1 MDAENNRTGSR
12 PVWALPALFLLSGA
26 CGLVYQVLWARMLI
40 VVFGATLPAV
50 STVLSAFMAGLALGS
65 FCFGR
70 WIDGVRR
77 PLLVFACLEAGVGL
91 FAFLFPHLL
100 AATGWLAEAEWTEHN
115 PSAFA
120 AARFALAFGLLLIP
134 TAAMGATLPVISRS
148 SVRRFSRLGSG
159 VGLLYAA
166 NTLGAVAGVAGV
178 TFFLMEELG
187 LRGSCYAVGMVNL
200 LVASLACWIGRGVR
214 SPREEEEEGDSRER
228 APEPAP
234 QAGPSEPGTIPL
246 SPLALRA
253 VLLGFALQGFS
264 ALAYEVA
271 WVRLFIVAFSANS
284 HYEFGIVL
292 MAFLLGLSLGS
303 FLCGLLLDSRRD
315 LLSMFGGFQIAV
327 GLMGIASVALFA
339 AASGWVG
346 AIKWA
351 SSWWSY
357 RGGIFAMAFGIM
369 LVPTLLMGASFPVV
383 SRICTRSLRQVGRG
397 VGDVN
402 AANSLG
408 AFAGSLAAGLLLIP
422 LFGTEGTFRL
432 LGVLNL
438 LVGTAAI
445 AANPLLRSGR
455 KLGTLALAGAAAA
468 AVIIASPGE
477 GMRELSRPTQSG
489 FSLLFYEEGAEGI
502 ITVTG
507 KRDGYRK
514 MLLNNGAQVPTDYG
528 SFQLFRLL
536 GHLPMLLHPDPR
548 DVLVVALGGGIALG
562 AVAQHDVDRIQCV
575 ELVPEVVEAARKE
588 FGPYNHQ
595 ILGRLDD
602 HPIELIIDDGRNFLL
617 RTGRRYD
624 VITGDATHPTSTDS
638 WLLYTREFYELC
650 RSHLKPG
657 GIAVQWLPFHG
668 LPVGDFK
675 TVLRTFQS
683 VFPHASL
690 WRTNNY
696 AIMVGTLDPL
706 SISYSRLMEK
716 FASPPVR
723 KSLEEVDLD
732 RPFAVLGCFFFGSE
746 AYRRY
751 VGEGPLNTDD
761 HPHLSFVGPRGFGAA
776 TWMVLLDLA
785 RETERRPVD
794 LIPWLELADPAWTP
808 ARGDTLDTWFR
819 AREEV
824 IRGDVLRYRK
834 ERREA
839 LAAYARALRINPRE
853 WTASYY
859 VDQLRP
865 RLNR

>member
-1 MDAENNRTGSR
+1 MNADNNRAGSAR
-12 PVWALPALFLLSGA
+12 AWGLPALFLLSGA

-70 WIDGVRR
+70 RIDRVRR
-77 PLLVFACLEAGVGL
+77 PLLVFAALEAGVGL
-91 FAFLFPHLL
+91 FAFLFPHLPP
-100 AATGWLAEAEWTEHN
+100 ATGWLAEASWTESH
-115 PSAFA
+115 PTAFA
-120 AARFALAFGLLLIP
+120 AARFVLVFGLLLIP
-134 TAAMGATLPVISRS
+134 TAAMGATLPVISKSAVRS
-148 SVRRFSRLGSG
+148 FSRLGSG

-178 TFFLMEELG
+178 TFYLMEELG
-187 LRGSCYAVGMVNL
+187 LRGSGYAVGMVNL
-200 LVASLACWIGRGVR
+200 LVASLACWIGRGVLR
-214 SPREEEEEGDSRER
+214 SPGAEEAREQAPDP
-228 APEPAP
+228 APETP
-234 QAGPSEPGTIPL
+234 PGEAAALPL
-246 SPLALRA
+246 PPLALKA
-253 VLLGFALQGFS
+253 VLIGFALQGFA

-271 WVRLFIVAFSANS
+271 WVRLFIVAFSANT
-284 HYEFGIVL
+284 HYEFSIVL

-303 FLCGLLLDSRRD
+303 FLCGLLLDRRRD

-327 GLMGIASVALFA
+327 GLMGLASVALFA
-339 AASGWVG
+339 AASDWVG
-346 AIKWA
+346 EIKGA
-351 SSWWSY
+351 STWWRY
-357 RGGIFAMAFGIM
+357 RGGIFAMSFGIM

-383 SRICTRSLRQVGRG
+383 SRIWTRSFGQVGRG

-422 LFGTEGTFRL
+422 LFGTEGAFRL
-432 LGVLNL
+432 LGGLNL
-438 LVGTAAI
+438 LAGI
-445 AANPLLRSGR
+445 AVIAVNPLLRPGR

-468 AVIIASPGE
+468 AVILASPGE
-477 GMRELSRPTQSG
+477 VMRELSRPPQAGS
-489 FSLLFYEEGAEGI
+489 SLLYYEEGAEGI

-514 MLLNNGAQVPTDYG
+514 MLLNGGGQVPSEYG

-562 AVAQHDVDRIQCV
+562 AVAQHDAGRIQCV
-575 ELVPEVVEAARKE
+575 ELVPEVVEAARRE
-588 FGPYNHQ
+588 FGPYNHR
-595 ILGRLDD
+595 ILERLGDF
-602 HPIELIIDDGRNFLL
+602 PIELIVDDGRNFLL
-617 RTGRRYD
+617 RTADRYD

-638 WLLYTREFYELC
+638 WLLYTREFYQLC
-650 RSHLKPG
+650 RSRLKPG
-657 GIAVQWLPFHG
+657 GIVVQWLPFHG

-706 SISYSRLMEK
+706 SVSYSRLREK
-716 FASPPVR
+716 FASPRVR
-723 KSLEEVDLD
+723 ESLEEVDLD
-732 RPFAVLGCFFFGSE
+732 LPFAVLGCFFFGAD
-746 AYRRY
+746 AYRQY
-751 VGEGPLNTDD
+751 VGVGALNTDD
-761 HPHLSFVGPRGFGAA
+761 HPHLSFVGPRGFQAE
-776 TWMVLLDLA
+776 TWMVLMDLA
-785 RETERRPVD
+785 RQIARRPVD
-794 LIPWLELADPAWTP
+794 LLPWLDRTDTAWTP
-808 ARGDTLDTWFR
+808 ARGDTLAAWFR

-834 ERREA
+834 QRREA
-839 LAAYARALRINPRE
+839 IAAYARALRINPRE
-853 WTASYY
+853 LTAAHYFR
-859 VDQLRP
+859 QLGGP
-865 RLNR
+865 LNP